1 MSDLAVYEFRLAV
14 ISTLGANAWVVLEY
28 LHRKDRYYRSKGQKS
43 FYHSRNALAEATGLT
58 PDKVR
63 TAMGKLIGAGMV
75 TKQPNKGV
83 CGSNVW
89 QVVEFPT
96 TQKKDFARAQNPQP
110 VGEESPASWGKIP
123 SHKAL
128 EKSNRKSMHREMPA
142 CSSFEKECPE
152 LVELVEAIRPLE
164 ESEHNTR
171 SLAQDAKQRGVTP
184 GELRD
189 LVAEVLKKPRRN
201 RGGLLRRMLQAGDV
215 ERLRAEKTAR
225 HEADVRRRIEESLQ
239 QNIDFARDATH
250 RSPNR
255 ELGFIWVDDS
265 TNTCYIGRNT
275 AYGFDLGQ
283 PQKLFQEKINGFMQR
298 VRFCAR

>member
-1 MSDLAVYEFRLAV
+1 MSDLAVFEFKKAV
-14 ISTLGANAWVVLEY
+14 IANCKGNAWIVLEY

-43 FYHSRNALAEATGLT
+43 FYHSRTAIAEATGLT
-58 PDKVR
+58 LDQVR
-63 TAMGKLIGAGMV
+63 TALDKLIGAGLI
-75 TKQPNKGV
+75 TKKAERGV
-83 CGSNVW
+83 CGSRVW
-89 QVVEFPT
+89 EVVEFPT
-96 TQKKDFARAQNPQP
+96 SSVGKNPQL
-110 VGEESPASWGKIP
+110 VGEESPASRGKIP
-123 SHKAL
+123 THKAL

-189 LVAEVLKKPRRN
+189 LVAEVLKKNPRN

-225 HEADVRRRIEESLQ
+225 HEADVRRRIEANADLVMDRLQ
-239 QNIDFARDATH
+239 QKYGATVYAHAVLNRTTGTYQLRSGHIFNLKVSPEVLVSEINQFKSSKNI
-250 RSPNR
+250 S
-255 ELGFIWVDDS
+255 
-265 TNTCYIGRNT
+265 
-275 AYGFDLGQ
+275 
-283 PQKLFQEKINGFMQR
+283 
-298 VRFCAR
+298 